1 MTLFFELLRC
11 QDKALRAFLKNHIIT
26 DIKNVNAKHKNQK
39 VNTVRESIEFTH
51 CLKTKIG

>member
-39 VNTVRESIEFTH
+39 VNTVRSSLSSLPIV
-51 CLKTKIG
+51 